1 MGFQSILHIDEASEW
16 PSTAREPDCFPDLN
30 LDQIVQAIVADYEEY
45 DLMPF
50 FRQIPGSL
58 ETVVYRQEVMRE
70 LEVPFIRDSIMA
82 FSRELRK
89 AREFL
94 GYGKTLHNPDQRRK
108 WQLDAAMRYCSAV
121 GGLETALSSSALS
134 SRTPVLSSA
143 ALSSQDARP
152 DSLSSVNSIPSGLS
166 SNGLQQFAAWLRLYR
181 NSAGFTAFHAKT
193 EALHQETAGIRYRLE
208 MGRDRVVVGEDDSN
222 TDYCEEINAT
232 FAPLIDVPFNEQIHF
247 FADLEMSMLENRI
260 LEIVKDKH
268 RETFAKLEKWCSEH
282 PVFLDET
289 LVRFDREIQFYLS
302 FLSFLAPL
310 REHGF
315 CFSYPEMSTE
325 RHLEIAEGYDLALAA
340 KCMESGTDLV
350 PNDCLLGGSERLMVL
365 TGPNQG
371 GKTTYARAL
380 GQILYLAALGFPVPA
395 RKARVF
401 LCDAIFTHFSVEED
415 IGAQSGRLQEELLR
429 VRIIL
434 ERATERSLIIL
445 NELFS
450 TTTTRDA
457 HAMGKRILDHF
468 AALDCFCLYVT
479 HIHELA
485 QSSPKAV
492 SLVAAVHEGNS
503 DVRTYRI
510 LRKPADGQAYA
521 HAIAAKY
528 HLDYRSVK
536 DRVGT

>member
-1 MGFQSILHIDEASEW
+1 MEFQSILQNEGSSEW
-16 PSTAREPDCFPDLN
+16 PATTREPGCFADLN
-30 LDQIVQAIVADYEEY
+30 LDQIVGAIVTDYEEY

-50 FRQIPGSL
+50 FRQMPGSL
-58 ETVVYRQEVMRE
+58 ETVVYRQEVMRD
-70 LEVPFIRDSIMA
+70 LEVSFVRNSIIA
-82 FSRELRK
+82 FSLELRK

-108 WQLDAAMRYCSAV
+108 WRLDAAMRYCSAV
-121 GGLETALSSSALS
+121 LGLETALSSKGLPMA
-134 SRTPVLSSA
+134 
-143 ALSSQDARP
+143 
-152 DSLSSVNSIPSGLS
+152 SGLS
-166 SNGLQQFAAWLRLYR
+166 SQGLRQFSAWLRAYR
-181 NSAGFTAFHAKT
+181 NSAEFTAFHAQT
-193 EALHQETAGIRYRLE
+193 EGLHQEATRIRYRLE
-208 MGRDRVVVGEDDSN
+208 MGRDRVVVGEDDAD

-268 RETFAKLEKWCSEH
+268 LETFVKLEKWCDEH
-282 PVFLDET
+282 PDFLDDT
-289 LVRFDREIQFYLS
+289 LVRFDREVQFYLS

-310 REHGF
+310 QKHGF
-315 CFSYPEMSTE
+315 CFSYPDMSIDQ
-325 RHLEIAEGYDLALAA
+325 HLEITEGYDLALAA

-350 PNDCLLGGSERLMVL
+350 PNDCLLSGSERLMVL

-380 GQILYLAALGFPVPA
+380 GQILYLAALGCPVPA

-401 LCDAIFTHFSVEED
+401 LCDTIYTHFSVEED

-429 VRIIL
+429 VRAIL
-434 ERATERSLIIL
+434 ERATGHSLIIL

-492 SLVAAVHEGNS
+492 SLVAAVQEGNS

>member
-1 MGFQSILHIDEASEW
+1 MEFQSILHIDDASEW
-16 PSTAREPDCFPDLN
+16 PATAREPGCFPDLN
-30 LDQIVQAIVADYEEY
+30 LDQIVEAIVADYEEY
-45 DLMPF
+45 DLVPF
-50 FRQIPGSL
+50 FWQMPGSL

-82 FSRELRK
+82 FSQELRK

-121 GGLETALSSSALS
+121 AGME
-134 SRTPVLSSA
+134 A
-143 ALSSQDARP
+143 ALSSKDLP
-152 DSLSSVNSIPSGLS
+152 LSVLPSSSSMTSGLS
-166 SNGLQQFAAWLRLYR
+166 SKGLRQFAAWLRAYR
-181 NSAGFTAFHAKT
+181 NSVGFTAFHAQT
-193 EALHQETAGIRYRLE
+193 EALHQETARIRYRLE
-208 MGRDRVVVGEDDSN
+208 MGRDRVVVGEDDAD

-232 FAPLIDVPFNEQIHF
+232 FTPLIDVPFNEQIHF

-268 RETFAKLEKWCSEH
+268 RETFAKLEKWCNEH
-282 PVFLDET
+282 PDFLDHT

-302 FLSFLAPL
+302 CLAFLAPL
-310 REHGF
+310 RKHGF
-315 CFSYPEMSTE
+315 CFSYPDMSTE
-325 RHLEIAEGYDLALAA
+325 RHLEIAEGYDLALAV
-340 KCMESGTDLV
+340 KCVESGTDLV
-350 PNDCLLGGSERLMVL
+350 PNDCLLGGGERLMVL

-380 GQILYLAALGFPVPA
+380 GQILFLAALGCPVPA

-401 LCDAIFTHFSVEED
+401 FCDAIFTHFSVEED
-415 IGAQSGRLQEELLR
+415 IEAQSGRLQEELLR
-429 VRIIL
+429 VRAIL

-492 SLVAAVHEGNS
+492 SLVAAVQEGNP

-510 LRKPADGQAYA
+510 LRMPADGQAYA

-536 DRVGT
+536 ERV